1 MINNKELAEYI
12 YKEISNLS
20 WRSRGELF
28 NELTPE
34 AIESWISQHKMK
46 EGHSVWSEKF
56 KKNIWIKDEED

>member
-34 AIESWISQHKMK
+34 VIEFWINHRKVK
-46 EGHSVWSEKF
+46 EGHSEWSEEL
-56 KKNIWIKDEED
+56 KKNIWIEDED

>member
-28 NELTPE
+28 NKLTPE
-34 AIESWISQHKMK
+34 AIEFWINHRKIK
-46 EGHSVWSEKF
+46 EGHSVWSEKL
-56 KKNIWIKDEED
+56 KKNIWIKD